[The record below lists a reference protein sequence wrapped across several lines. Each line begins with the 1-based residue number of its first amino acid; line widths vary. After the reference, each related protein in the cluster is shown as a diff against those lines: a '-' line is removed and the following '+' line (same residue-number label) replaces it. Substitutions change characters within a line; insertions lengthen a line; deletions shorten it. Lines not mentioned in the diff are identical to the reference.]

1 MEYKFSSYQSHYKNL
16 LLLGIPVIIGQ
27 LGNIIMGIVDTL
39 MIGHY
44 GTMELGAA
52 SFVNSIFTLIIISAM
67 GFTYGLT
74 PLVGALCGRGDSMGV
89 GGIVKNSLVANTI
102 VAVLLMLFMTI
113 FYFCLDHIG
122 QPEELLPLMKS
133 YFMIL
138 LTSIPLVLWFNTF
151 KQFADGI
158 TDTRS
163 SMWILLSGN
172 VLNIIGNYLLIYG
185 KLGFLELGLDGAG
198 IATVAS
204 RAYMVLVAFLLF
216 VCGKYYRPFWNGF
229 KRGKVNKR
237 DLLELNRLG
246 WPVFL
251 QMGMETASFSLS
263 SIMVGW
269 IGSIALAS
277 HQVMLTISQICY
289 MVYYGMS
296 SAVAVRVSHFKGQGD
311 ILNLE
316 KTATAGFHLILVLAL
331 LTSVP
336 ILLLKN
342 VIGSWFT
349 DNQEV
354 SLWVA
359 QCIIPFII
367 YQFGDGLQCNYA
379 NSLRGI
385 GDVKP
390 MIIYAFFAYFVI
402 SLPIGYLLGIVLKLG
417 LVGIWFAFPFGL
429 TTAGILYLRRF
440 RKSVSSL
447 FVVSSNS
454 N

>member
-1 MEYKFSSYQSHYKNL
+1 
-16 LLLGIPVIIGQ
+16 
-27 LGNIIMGIVDTL
+27 
-39 MIGHY
+39 
-44 GTMELGAA
+44 
-52 SFVNSIFTLIIISAM
+52 
-67 GFTYGLT
+67 
-74 PLVGALCGRGDSMGV
+74 
-89 GGIVKNSLVANTI
+89 
-102 VAVLLMLFMTI
+102 
-113 FYFCLDHIG
+113 
-122 QPEELLPLMKS
+122 
-133 YFMIL
+133 
-138 LTSIPLVLWFNTF
+138 
-151 KQFADGI
+151 
-158 TDTRS
+158 
-163 SMWILLSGN
+163 
-172 VLNIIGNYLLIYG
+172 
-185 KLGFLELGLDGAG
+185 
-198 IATVAS
+198 
-204 RAYMVLVAFLLF
+204 
-216 VCGKYYRPFWNGF
+216 
-229 KRGKVNKR
+229 
-237 DLLELNRLG
+237 
-246 WPVFL
+246 
-251 QMGMETASFSLS
+251 
-263 SIMVGW
+263 MVGW